1 MKRARGVLFDLDGTL
16 VDSPSVIMAAF
27 HDACAPYGAVPL
39 PADARGLI
47 GKPLD
52 TILPLLIPRGDE
64 TVWEAAKA
72 LFRESFAR
80 RSRAA
85 ASTLVFPGVRELLT
99 DLSEEGARI
108 AVVTSKITRSAHELL
123 ESTGLDRHPDLVIGH
138 DLAARGKPAPDPAL
152 LAADSLGLRPEE
164 CVVVGDSPDDVTM
177 AVDAGM
183 TAIGVDWGVAD
194 AEALFSAGA
203 LLVAGS
209 VLELAGHLHD
219 PALQT
224 ATKATR

>member
-16 VDSPSVIMAAF
+16 VDSPSVILAAF

-108 AVVTSKITRSAHELL
+108 ARHRHDARAVRHDVRERRVGDDGDVVPTGDQTRGE
-123 ESTGLDRHPDLVIGH
+123 HPERDGVAAAAGGGDDDPH
-138 DLAARGKPAPDPAL
+138 AARSDG
-152 LAADSLGLRPEE
+152 
-164 CVVVGDSPDDVTM
+164 
-177 AVDAGM
+177 
-183 TAIGVDWGVAD
+183 
-194 AEALFSAGA
+194 
-203 LLVAGS
+203 
-209 VLELAGHLHD
+209 
-219 PALQT
+219 
-224 ATKATR
+224 